1 MQHYSLDESGSITTS
16 NAPNNRFFIIAG
28 VTATNKDKVKRVFRK
43 AKVNYLKHNPD
54 VLLDIKSEIKGSQM
68 SIEFKD
74 YVFSQ
79 LIAKTDI
86 QFNYLVFD
94 NYNALPRLREKP
106 NITFN
111 YLMFLKADK
120 LLNNQTPL
128 KLDLDDRNKS
138 VESLKALEE
147 YLQTKLCVE
156 SDRVSD
162 VKVDFFDSAN
172 HTMIQIAD
180 IFANHLYRI
189 FKQVAKNQD
198 YTENME
204 LLAKLK
210 QTNLQHC
217 QYFPAGKCECADL
230 F

>member
-1 MQHYSLDESGSITTS
+1 
-16 NAPNNRFFIIAG
+16 
-28 VTATNKDKVKRVFRK
+28 
-43 AKVNYLKHNPD
+43 
-54 VLLDIKSEIKGSQM
+54 
-68 SIEFKD
+68 
-74 YVFSQ
+74 
-79 LIAKTDI
+79 
-86 QFNYLVFD
+86 
-94 NYNALPRLREKP
+94 
-106 NITFN
+106 
-111 YLMFLKADK
+111 
-120 LLNNQTPL
+120 
-128 KLDLDDRNKS
+128 DLDDRNKS

-162 VKVDFFDSAN
+162 VKVEFFNSAN

-210 QTNLQHC
+210 QTNLQH
-217 QYFPAGKCECADL
+217 
-230 F
+230 

>member
-1 MQHYSLDESGSITTS
+1 
-16 NAPNNRFFIIAG
+16 
-28 VTATNKDKVKRVFRK
+28 
-43 AKVNYLKHNPD
+43 
-54 VLLDIKSEIKGSQM
+54 
-68 SIEFKD
+68 
-74 YVFSQ
+74 
-79 LIAKTDI
+79 
-86 QFNYLVFD
+86 
-94 NYNALPRLREKP
+94 
-106 NITFN
+106 
-111 YLMFLKADK
+111 MFLKADK

-162 VKVDFFDSAN
+162 VKVDFFNSAN

-198 YTENME
+198 HTENQDYTKNME